1 MRSLLL
7 FLGIIFF
14 TQALSAQKDSI
25 RYTAGFPFERG
36 IYPELEDWKNQD
48 PVKPSEVIVDIDAS
62 SARFFQYLFA
72 REEFRY
78 PRNHEIVYK
87 KPDDIFGYAPGGEEM
102 YYGTDYKFEVIG
114 AICLLREVGQVD
126 SYSSFVN
133 PGEEFEAAREE
144 GSGKLYMLDFHSGE
158 FSKLKKRKLKSILK
172 QDTELY
178 QRFRKAKGRGDEK
191 LRAFI
196 KEYNYRHPIYF
207 PDAD

>member
-7 FLGIIFF
+7 FLGINFL
-14 TQALSAQKDSI
+14 TLTLAAQKDSI
-25 RYTAGFPFERG
+25 RYTADFQFERG
-36 IYPELEDWKNQD
+36 IYPEFEDWKNQD
-48 PVKPSEVIVDIDAS
+48 PVKPSEVIVDIDAN

-78 PRNHEIVYK
+78 PREHEIVYK

-144 GSGKLYMLDFHSGE
+144 GSGKLYMLDFHSGD
-158 FSKLKKRKLKSILK
+158 FSKLKKRKVKSILK
-172 QDTELY
+172 QDAELY
-178 QRFRKAKGRGDEK
+178 QRFRKAKGKGDEK

-207 PDAD
+207 PNAD